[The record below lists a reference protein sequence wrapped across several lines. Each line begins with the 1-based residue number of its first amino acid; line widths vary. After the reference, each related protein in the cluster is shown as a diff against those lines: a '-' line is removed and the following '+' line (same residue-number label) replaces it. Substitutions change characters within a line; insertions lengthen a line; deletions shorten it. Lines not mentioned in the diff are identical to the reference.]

1 MSEEFSKDFDPDN
14 PFEPDE
20 NSMNILENIE
30 DDIEYDNTVF
40 TQFEI
45 IDSPLDTESPNSVF
59 ENDALDKIVK
69 DYTSSKHIYNELNS
83 KHKAN
88 KKDH

>member
-20 NSMNILENIE
+20 NNIRILENLP
-30 DDIEYDNTVF
+30 DDIEYNKEIFKEFEIEDSESDNTL
-40 TQFEI
+40 I
-45 IDSPLDTESPNSVF
+45 NSVF
-59 ENDALDKIVK
+59 ESEALDKIIK
-69 DYTSSKHIYNELNS
+69 DFQSSKQIYNELYS
-83 KHKAN
+83 KHKDN

>member
-20 NSMNILENIE
+20 NNIKILENLP
-30 DDIEYDNTVF
+30 DDIEYSKDIF
-40 TQFEI
+40 QEFEI
-45 IDSPLDTESPNSVF
+45 EDSVLEQQQHTSVF
-59 ENDALDKIVK
+59 ENDTLDRIVK
-69 DYTSSKHIYNELNS
+69 DYQLSKLNYNALYT
-83 KHKAN
+83 KHKDN

>member
-20 NSMNILENIE
+20 NNIKILENLP
-30 DDIEYDNTVF
+30 DDIEYNKDIFKEFEIEDSVIDNTLA
-40 TQFEI
+40 
-45 IDSPLDTESPNSVF
+45 DSVF
-59 ENDALDKIVK
+59 ESEALDKIIK
-69 DYTSSKHIYNELNS
+69 DFQSSKHIYNELHN
-83 KHKAN
+83 KHKNN